1 MCWQRR
7 GTEKETLSPSESTGI
22 QDDVPDGHGEAPP
35 PRGES
40 SGSTAAAARE
50 DAEAIDSNEEECPDY
65 LDSDGDEIDAEFAR
79 RVREHMRHRTQAAG
93 KGEHSQTER
102 GNQLLKTLCE
112 RRGGW
117 ASVSGLDSFNRDG
130 ISKADASIF
139 VDWFDRDGISKADA
153 SIFVDSFD
161 RHGISKAHASI
172 FADKPDRC
180 NNTFG
185 SEIGTT
191 GGSDSDTTGIGATGS
206 DIFTTGSEIGTTGS
220 GIDTTGTSTGSDFG
234 TIGDNS
240 NMDMDQFEEL
250 EVEEAPAPA
259 AAAAAQQAQLPFAL
273 HQFEELEVEEA
284 PPAAEAAPRR
294 KPSRSAEGVGHA
306 KEVKLKKAVKEL
318 KQKLKAIIRNVA
330 AMVPGSELI
339 TGRPGTALGRKRKI
353 EAGDFQLATRA
364 VFLKFKRNINIG
376 VKHERIQTV
385 ACAVARL
392 RQEKALKH
400 CFEKSADM
408 WDEVEVKQAWRPSKK
423 YRALRKNVA
432 QPTLVQRTTVNL
444 SLVNLSRKEGGQ
456 FQTIGYLQPTE
467 VGGTKA
473 MHLLPGILKG
483 MPEQWDFQKVA
494 KLIETLGAA
503 SSLTFMPMCDKAS
516 SNVSIMKMWAGAE
529 QQFKEALPE
538 LGKKLL
544 YFPDTRGIHSHHR
557 GKLALKGL
565 RPHTMRHYSIASMS
579 RYRGNLSR
587 CIHGIENIVQSQLH
601 REVGPA
607 PPVPDTLERVA
618 DFLYDF
624 SAGHHR
630 RPGKGGKGDGES
642 QLLKDLKGL
651 TAMANG
657 SLTAEKWTHW
667 CWGASLQRPCCR
679 SLQDSV
685 EKTTVAAV
693 HALYGS
699 ADPRPAEIRWTHS
712 LPSFKRTLVRRI
724 LRRVGLDCFVDTTK
738 EGELDGLGGQQ
749 FGVDQEGTDAFF
761 KHIIRVRTKKVR
773 DYYAD
778 DRNMYKLVVFTAV
791 LEASDGNLLYPL
803 LGDAIKDKAEEKS
816 KLDTLLG
823 EDSVIGRCSQD
834 VLGLLDSWSTGDR
847 TRRPWMLLDILGAPL
862 TDQVFSRWARGQIVK
877 LTTVMRR
884 RYESRFSAWPY
895 RFYPLSHGRSTEADK
910 KRVAREALD
919 APDHMIDCYTR
930 GIRNLF
936 PSDAALLSTHCRTV
950 LAADF
955 RAHCYGTG
963 MIERLNALYTVRHP
977 VRAPGRNAVNAEREH
992 FLDQV
997 KAIHQKQGGDDPLA
1011 VRKLGNSSSVEA
1023 VTYIPLLDGASF
1035 GSVPVLPALGD
1046 APAPMAI
1053 EDAPANADEQAI
1065 APAAPAAE
1073 HRNFEEPIVARIPN
1087 PNLLPGDR
1095 AASEEADGDGT
1106 KRWLRRYMLA
1116 KNRHLEDARKSKGSR
1131 MIWGECVAHGEEF
1144 RELYADADP
1153 DVYNEAYADWRHSGG
1168 QHQHEQVQQPYEL
1181 WWGGG
1186 SRASPFTPGELCQYI
1201 VQHGWPKDSAVFD
1214 VDLVERRAT
1223 PDFKTK
1229 FTDTDE
1235 IDPWGMSR
1243 SARNADRPGSRVP
1256 AAWDVVEKGIYK
1268 FLLSINAGKGE
1279 DDASGVMLI
1288 IAGRTVHGDGH
1299 MRFASLV
1306 TDVTFN
1312 PCVFD
1317 VTLNEFEKHAH
1328 EELAL
1333 PSWVNIAERQSRVSV
1348 RHRAIDTNT
1357 SDQWINLLIDKLQHM
1372 DMYIAGYEICHGTG
1386 TLRRSKIIGLKL
1398 IGRLWDPSMQ
1408 KPLAFYRR
1416 GGGDPKMREGDP
1428 FGEEAQPEPFVREDP
1443 PDLHDE
1449 RALDMADS
1457 DCQSEIE
1464 EVEELEAV
1472 HMEGKLPDYMAEWQ
1486 HPPVVPGPLHV
1497 DGRPPADDFL
1507 DEEEGAAMA
1516 EAAFSFL
1523 EEDIV
1528 KWLFEVEP
1536 TPDGAHVSVNKPLAK
1551 QHMDPGRA
1559 KWSAKAHKAKA
1570 KAKAAA

>member
-1 MCWQRR
+1 M
-7 GTEKETLSPSESTGI
+7 GAGEF
-22 QDDVPDGHGEAPP
+22 GH
-35 PRGES
+35 R
-40 SGSTAAAARE
+40 
-50 DAEAIDSNEEECPDY
+50 
-65 LDSDGDEIDAEFAR
+65 
-79 RVREHMRHRTQAAG
+79 Q
-93 KGEHSQTER
+93 
-102 GNQLLKTLCE
+102 
-112 RRGGW
+112 
-117 ASVSGLDSFNRDG
+117 
-130 ISKADASIF
+130 
-139 VDWFDRDGISKADA
+139 
-153 SIFVDSFD
+153 
-161 RHGISKAHASI
+161 
-172 FADKPDRC
+172 
-180 NNTFG
+180 
-185 SEIGTT
+185 
-191 GGSDSDTTGIGATGS
+191 
-206 DIFTTGSEIGTTGS
+206 
-220 GIDTTGTSTGSDFG
+220 
-234 TIGDNS
+234 
-240 NMDMDQFEEL
+240 
-250 EVEEAPAPA
+250 
-259 AAAAAQQAQLPFAL
+259 
-273 HQFEELEVEEA
+273 
-284 PPAAEAAPRR
+284 
-294 KPSRSAEGVGHA
+294 
-306 KEVKLKKAVKEL
+306 
-318 KQKLKAIIRNVA
+318 
-330 AMVPGSELI
+330 
-339 TGRPGTALGRKRKI
+339 
-353 EAGDFQLATRA
+353 AGDFQLATRA
-364 VFLKFKRNINIG
+364 VFLKLKRNINIG
-376 VKHERIQTV
+376 VKHKRIQTV

-400 CFEKSADM
+400 CFEKSAVAIELSGDNIVHASGGHM
-408 WDEVEVKQAWRPSKK
+408 WGEVEVKQAWRPSKK
-423 YRALRKNVA
+423 YRVLRKNVA

-444 SLVNLSRKEGGQ
+444 SLVNLSRKEGRQ
-456 FQTIGYLQPTE
+456 FQTYWVSQPTE
-467 VGGTKA
+467 AGGTKA

-494 KLIETLGAA
+494 KLTETLGAV

-516 SNVSIMKMWAGAE
+516 SNVSIVKMWAGAE

-544 YFPDTRGIHSHHR
+544 YFPDARGIHSHHR

-607 PPVPDTLERVA
+607 PPFPDTLERVA

-624 SAGHHR
+624 SAGHLR

-667 CWGASLQRPCCR
+667 CWDASLQRPCCR

-693 HALYGS
+693 HALCGS
-699 ADPRPAEIRWTHS
+699 ADPRPAESRWIHL

-724 LRRVGLDCFVDTTK
+724 LHRVGLDCFVDTIK

-823 EDSVIGRCSQD
+823 EDSVIGRFSQD
-834 VLGLLDSWSTGDR
+834 MLGLLDSWNTGDR
-847 TRRPWMLLDILGAPL
+847 ARRPWMLLDILGAPL

-877 LTTVMRR
+877 LTTVMHR

-895 RFYPLSHGRSTEADK
+895 RLYPLSHGRSTEADK

-919 APDHMIDCYTR
+919 APDYMIDCYTR

-955 RAHCYGTG
+955 RAHCYGTD
-963 MIERLNALYTVRHP
+963 MIERLNALYTARHP

-1023 VTYIPLLDGASF
+1023 VTYIPLWDGAAF

-1065 APAAPAAE
+1065 VPAAPAAE

-1095 AASEEADGDGT
+1095 AAGEEADGDGT
-1106 KRWLRRYMLA
+1106 KRGLSRYMLA

-1131 MIWGECVAHGEEF
+1131 MTWSECLAHGEEF
-1144 RELYADADP
+1144 RELYADADQ
-1153 DVYNEAYADWRHSGG
+1153 DVYAEAYTDWRHSGG

-1181 WWGGG
+1181 WCGGG
-1186 SRASPFTPGELCQYI
+1186 SRASPFTPDELCQYI

-1256 AAWDVVEKGIYK
+1256 AAWDVVEKGIYN

-1279 DDASGVMLI
+1279 DDASDVMLI
-1288 IAGRTVHGDGH
+1288 IAGRAVHGDGH
-1299 MRFASLV
+1299 MRFASLA

-1312 PCVFD
+1312 PHVFD
-1317 VTLNEFEKHAH
+1317 VTLNEFEKHADVVS
-1328 EELAL
+1328 EETRRELAL

-1357 SDQWINLLIDKLQHM
+1357 SDEWINLLIDKLQHM
-1372 DMYIAGYEICHGTG
+1372 DMYIADYEICHDTG

-1398 IGRLWDPSMQ
+1398 IGRLWDPSMK

-1428 FGEEAQPEPFVREDP
+1428 FGEEAQ
-1443 PDLHDE
+1443 
-1449 RALDMADS
+1449 AMADR
-1457 DCQSEIE
+1457 D
-1464 EVEELEAV
+1464 
-1472 HMEGKLPDYMAEWQ
+1472 
-1486 HPPVVPGPLHV
+1486 
-1497 DGRPPADDFL
+1497 
-1507 DEEEGAAMA
+1507 
-1516 EAAFSFL
+1516 
-1523 EEDIV
+1523 
-1528 KWLFEVEP
+1528 
-1536 TPDGAHVSVNKPLAK
+1536 LAR
-1551 QHMDPGRA
+1551 QRGG
-1559 KWSAKAHKAKA
+1559 
-1570 KAKAAA
+1570 